1 MTIEIF
7 TKYIDS
13 PLGMIEVSATES
25 YLTSILFV
33 ETQKK
38 PSPRKEVTAYIPPI
52 IDEFEQQMK
61 EYFDGTRKDFE
72 LAIKHEGTD
81 FQKSVWGKLETI
93 PYGKTISYLELSRR
107 IGNEKAIRA
116 VGTTNGSNKFTIVV
130 PCHRVIGANGSLV
143 GYGGDLWRKK
153 WLLAHEA
160 KHSGNYQTSMF

>member
-61 EYFDGTRKDFE
+61 EYFEGTRKGFE

-81 FQKSVWGKLETI
+81 FQKSVWE
-93 PYGKTISYLELSRR
+93 
-107 IGNEKAIRA
+107 N
-116 VGTTNGSNKFTIVV
+116 
-130 PCHRVIGANGSLV
+130 
-143 GYGGDLWRKK
+143 
-153 WLLAHEA
+153 
-160 KHSGNYQTSMF
+160 